1 MYNQV
6 TSKENG
12 SSSKCLLLTIDI
24 FYIRHCS
31 PCVGHESPDWIIT
44 ISVLAQKQ
52 RWHGELIRRAIWK
65 LHWHLKKLLYDEIND
80 LFWIR
85 AKLITTL
92 SMRHAYIGPLD
103 GGSGRGESISYIS
116 NYEDIICILQ
126 CLSDS
131 YMFNDDKV

>member
-52 RWHGELIRRAIWK
+52 RLHGRANQARNMEI
-65 LHWHLKKLLYDEIND
+65 KLLYDEIND
-80 LFWIR
+80 LF
-85 AKLITTL
+85 
-92 SMRHAYIGPLD
+92 
-103 GGSGRGESISYIS
+103 
-116 NYEDIICILQ
+116 
-126 CLSDS
+126 
-131 YMFNDDKV
+131 